1 MRRAAAI
8 VALLGGFV
16 SVVGACGPGG
26 ARPLSEGKAV
36 IARPAADP
44 TAANAPAPSPP
55 AANPPSQ
62 MAGPASAARHTF
74 LEQQA
79 DRGRQAWVAVP
90 VATLWNQP
98 GFPRHI
104 DQPVVQPAPAV
115 SRWLA
120 SMDTAKKLEL
130 DDIMATQALLDEP
143 LTVIEI
149 SGEWADVLV
158 QDQTG
163 SVYPDGVEGWIPV
176 SQITFDAPPATG
188 TYATVSLPV
197 VDAGGLRLS
206 YGTRLPVLSSEAEGY
221 TVATPYGPRVL
232 TAAQARTAPLD
243 ASGDAVVQE
252 AEKFLGLPYLWAGTS
267 GFGYDCSGLTYA
279 VYRQFGVTLAR
290 DAGDQASQ
298 GRPVAKDQLRP
309 GDLMFFASGGQ
320 IHHVGIYA
328 GNGMMLHAP
337 QTGSVVKE
345 IKIWSS
351 SLASEYVGARRY
363 FG

>member
-16 SVVGACGPGG
+16 SVVGACGAGG
-26 ARPLSEGKAV
+26 ARPESAHKAV
-36 IARPAADP
+36 IAQPAA
-44 TAANAPAPSPP
+44 NPP
-55 AANPPSQ
+55 AANPP
-62 MAGPASAARHTF
+62 AHETGPASAARHTF
-74 LEQQA
+74 VEQRA
-79 DRGRQAWVAVP
+79 HRGRQAWVAVP

-98 GFPRHI
+98 GFPRPI

-143 LTVIEI
+143 LTVVEI

-163 SVYPDGVEGWIPV
+163 SVYPDGVEGWVPV

-188 TYATVSLPV
+188 TYATVAQPV
-197 VDAGGLRLS
+197 IDTGGLELS
-206 YGTRLPVLSSEAEGY
+206 YGTRLPVLSTVPDGY
-221 TVATPYGPRVL
+221 TVATPYGPRHL
-232 TAAQARTAPLD
+232 TAEQARTAAMAP
-243 ASGDAVVQE
+243 SGDAVVQQ
-252 AEKFLGLPYLWAGTS
+252 AQKFLGLPYLWAGTS
-267 GFGYDCSGLTYA
+267 GFGFDCSGLTYA
-279 VYRQFGVTLAR
+279 VYRQFGITLAR
-290 DAGDQASQ
+290 DAGDQASE
-298 GRPVAKDQLRP
+298 GRPVARSQLQP

-328 GNGMMLHAP
+328 GNGIMLHAP

-351 SLASEYVGARRY
+351 SLAREYVGARRY